1 MIYKLKNEELE
12 VAFTTKGGTLCSIK
26 GADGLEYLW
35 QGDAQYWSGQAPILF
50 PICGSIRDD
59 KAVIGKQKT
68 TSMSRHGIVRK
79 REFEFI
85 EQTEN
90 AITFMIQSNEEMKQ
104 QFPYGFQLFATYIL
118 DHNTIQVTY
127 AVKNTGEEA
136 FPFFVGGHPGF
147 NCPLVP
153 GESYTDY
160 QLVFDQKE
168 TCTVPTPVTETG
180 LIDMEHRTAFL
191 KDSNVVEL
199 SHEMF
204 EQDATILDEI
214 KSRKVTLRSKK
225 SGKSVTLTFKD
236 FPYLILWSSANH
248 GNFVALE
255 PWMGLS
261 TCSDE
266 SDVFEEKR
274 GVQTVES
281 GETKS
286 YSYQITVGAI

>member
-1 MIYKLKNEELE
+1 MIYKLKNEKLE
-12 VAFTTKGGTLCSIK
+12 VTFTTKGGTFCSIK

-35 QGDAQYWSGQAPILF
+35 QGDAKYWSGQAPILF

-59 KAVIGKQKT
+59 KAVIGNQKT
-68 TSMSRHGIVRK
+68 TSMPRHGIVRK
-79 REFEFI
+79 REFEFVS
-85 EQTEN
+85 QTEN
-90 AITFMIQSNEEMKQ
+90 SITFMIQSNEEMKQ
-104 QFPYGFQLFATYIL
+104 QFPYGFQLFATYTL
-118 DHNTIQVTY
+118 DQNTIQVTY

-160 QLVFDQKE
+160 QLVFEQKE

-180 LIDMEHRTAFL
+180 LIDMEHRTEFL

-248 GNFVALE
+248 GDFVALE
-255 PWMGLS
+255 PWLGLS

-274 GVQTVES
+274 GVQTVER

>member
-12 VAFTTKGGTLCSIK
+12 VTFTTKGGTLCSIK

-35 QGDAQYWSGQAPILF
+35 QGDAEYWSGQAPILF

-59 KAVIGKQKT
+59 KAVIGNQKT
-68 TSMSRHGIVRK
+68 TSMPRHGIVRK
-79 REFEFI
+79 REFEFV

-90 AITFMIQSNEEMKQ
+90 SITFTIQSDEEMKQ
-104 QFPYGFQLFATYIL
+104 QFPYGFQLFATYTL
-118 DHNTIQVTY
+118 ENKTIQVTY
-127 AVKNTGEEA
+127 AVKNTGKEA

-160 QLVFDQKE
+160 QLVFEKKE

-180 LIDMEHRTAFL
+180 LIDMEHRTTFL

-204 EQDATILDEI
+204 EKDATILDEI
-214 KSRKVTLRSKK
+214 ESREVTLVPKK

-248 GNFVALE
+248 GDFVALE

-274 GVQTVES
+274 GVQVVEA
-281 GETKS
+281 GETKAHT
-286 YSYQITVGAI
+286 YQITVGSI